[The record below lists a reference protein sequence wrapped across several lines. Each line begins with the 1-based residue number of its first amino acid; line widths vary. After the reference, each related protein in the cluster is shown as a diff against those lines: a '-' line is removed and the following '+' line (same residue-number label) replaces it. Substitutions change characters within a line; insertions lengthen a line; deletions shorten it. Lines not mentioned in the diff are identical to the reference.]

1 MRALGSIAGCC
12 IALVVTGFGASTV
25 RDVDFKNFTYA
36 WQTPAVGVPSSWK
49 WLSQTQHGSIRLVN
63 GRHSFGEPGEPYPAY
78 VEVLS
83 TTYGSLAGTVREEA
97 AVDLL
102 YSTGG
107 TAHWH
112 YLYVYELADGSAK
125 LLGTLRSGSR
135 ADGGLVKV
143 EIQKNQ
149 LVLDFAD
156 TTRRRQDCCSEGWV
170 RVRYVWREGRF
181 VETGGRSYGDFK

>member
-1 MRALGSIAGCC
+1 M
-12 IALVVTGFGASTV
+12 ALVATGFGAGTI

-36 WQTPAVGVPSSWK
+36 WQIPAVGVPSSWK
-49 WLSQTQHGSIRLVN
+49 WLSQRPHGSIRLVN
-63 GRHSFGEPGEPYPAY
+63 GSHSFREHGEPYPAY

-83 TTYGSLAGTVREEA
+83 TTYGSLTGTAREEA

-112 YLYVYELADGSAK
+112 YLYVYELADGSPK
-125 LLGTLRSGSR
+125 LLGILRSGSR

-143 EIQKNQ
+143 SIQNHQ

-156 TTRRRQDCCSEGWV
+156 TTRRTHDCCSEGWV
-170 RVRYVWREGRF
+170 RVGYVWREGRF